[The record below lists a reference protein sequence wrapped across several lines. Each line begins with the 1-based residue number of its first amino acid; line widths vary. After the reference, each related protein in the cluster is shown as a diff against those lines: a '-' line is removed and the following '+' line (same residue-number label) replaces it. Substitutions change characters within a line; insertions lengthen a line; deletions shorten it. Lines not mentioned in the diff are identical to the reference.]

1 MPGIAFAFGDLFCLM
16 ISELV
21 RSVDWCKSLI
31 LEISQLLLPQTFFPA
46 LLFLSSPSSI
56 SIIGMLHLLELSH
69 SC

>member
-1 MPGIAFAFGDLFCLM
+1 M

-31 LEISQLLLPQTFFPA
+31 LEISQLLLPQTLFPA
-46 LLFLSSPSSI
+46 LLFLSSPSSV